1 MEERTRRK
9 IRKVAKAL
17 TKASRSHAGQSRTLK
32 TLARKSRN
40 MHGKK
45 KK

>member
-32 TLARKSRN
+32 TLVRKSRST
-40 MHGKK
+40 HGKSK
-45 KK
+45 K

>member
-17 TKASRSHAGQSRTLK
+17 TKASRSHAGQARSLK
-32 TLARKSRN
+32 TIAKNSKRY
-40 MHGKK
+40 HGKNK
-45 KK
+45 K